1 MTTFTW
7 TVSQLDCYPQYD
19 NQTDVVFIVHW
30 ICSGTDGTYNGSV
43 YSTCG
48 VTYKADTPYT
58 PYANLT
64 KDQVLGWI
72 WANGVDKNSAEAAV
86 QAQIDNQINP
96 PVISPQLPWTA

>member
-19 NQTDVVFIVHW
+19 NQTDVVFTVHW
-30 ICSGTDGTYNGSV
+30 QLIGTDGTHTGSV

-58 PYANLT
+58 PYDQLT
-64 KDQVLGWI
+64 KNQVLGWI